1 MNLDTFTPELV
12 VKIGRLVDN
21 SHARVSI
28 RILAQPMTIDETT
41 YDDYEDQTEEYVLS
55 KREERRLEY
64 LATEEQDEV
73 EITMQPEEIENNDYR
88 IVVVE

>member
-21 SHARVSI
+21 SHARISI